1 MHKYFKFDFYR
12 YCICT
17 ANTHNLGSYIST
29 LFYITSGFVK
39 MFNIGLYSLEN
50 YAYLYRQGKQLN
62 GFWQHVHK
70 S

>member
-1 MHKYFKFDFYR
+1 
-12 YCICT
+12 
-17 ANTHNLGSYIST
+17 
-29 LFYITSGFVK
+29 

-70 S
+70 SWPAEEMRANVRRR